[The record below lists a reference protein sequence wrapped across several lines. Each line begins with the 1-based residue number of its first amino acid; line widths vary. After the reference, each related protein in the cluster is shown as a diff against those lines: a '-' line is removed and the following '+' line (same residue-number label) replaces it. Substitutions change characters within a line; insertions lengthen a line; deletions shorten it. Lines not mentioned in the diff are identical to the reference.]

1 MPTLLEGGSNNSL
14 EKLGAFKNSLGILSD
29 DGRRI
34 RPRRLMEVT
43 GLGAVEITHFVNKSR
58 PQIYRDEI
66 LVSPEL
72 LKRFRALV
80 MVTDIVFAL
89 LNQDINETRKWMMIP
104 NTVVFGDSP
113 FEVCMR
119 GDAEPLIEWLRTRAP
134 Q

>member
-1 MPTLLEGGSNNSL
+1 
-14 EKLGAFKNSLGILSD
+14 
-29 DGRRI
+29 
-34 RPRRLMEVT
+34 MEVT

-66 LVSPEL
+66 LGSPEL
-72 LKRFRALV
+72 LRRFRALV